1 MTSETKNTIIGFTL
15 IGLIMFGFTWYQSR
29 QYRKQM
35 EYQAQLDSIA
45 RAERM
50 EAFAL
55 DSLERLA
62 SGDTLSSGTTVTV
75 GTKPALKPYKDSCLT
90 AARESADSL
99 VTLSNDKMEIVFTTR
114 GAQPYSVKLTDY
126 VKYDSS
132 SLYLVPPQASELN
145 VNVFAG
151 ESVDTKEFAFNLAEV
166 TDSSV
171 VMRLP
176 FSNGGYI
183 QQKYSLS
190 EGSYMV
196 HNELSF
202 VGMDGVIPSR
212 VSSVDLNWKTT
223 VPRLEKGYK
232 NEKQY
237 SKIDYY
243 IPGEK
248 SPEEMGKGKNESKRL
263 DAKFEWVAFQQQ
275 FFSAILTAPQG
286 FESGNFGV
294 EYFPEDDTDRNL
306 MACSASARAAVDMMN
321 PGDKTIPMEFYFGP
335 NHFHTLKDYD
345 RKYEKIIP
353 LGGWLV
359 GWISRFVIIPCFDFL
374 GRFISNYGL
383 IILLMTILL
392 KIVISPLTIKSYM
405 SSAKMS
411 ALKPEMD
418 KINAKYPKPDDAMK
432 KQQATMELYQRAGVK
447 PMGGCLP
454 MLLQF
459 PILWAMFRFFPASIE
474 LRQKSFLWADDLSAY
489 DSILDFGFNIPL
501 FGDHLSLFALLMAVS
516 MFLYSKMNSSQMSD
530 DPQMAGMKFMS
541 VWLMPIMMLF
551 ICNNLSSGLSYYYF
565 ISNLLTMLQT
575 FVIKKWFVKPEKI
588 LAQVEASKGKPLP
601 KSKWQQR
608 LEEAQKMQQ
617 AQLREQQKKQQK
629 GGKR

>member
-15 IGLIMFGFTWYQSR
+15 IGVIMFGFTWYQSR
-29 QYRKQM
+29 QYQKQM

-45 RAERM
+45 QAERL
-50 EAFAL
+50 EAYAL
-55 DSLERLA
+55 DSLNRIA
-62 SGDTLSSGTTVTV
+62 SGDTLDNAATTVV
-75 GTKPALKPYKDSCLT
+75 LSTKPTLKPYRDDNLT
-90 AARESADSL
+90 KAREAEASVL
-99 VTLSNDKMEIVFTTR
+99 TLSNDKMEIAFTTK
-114 GAQPYSVKLTDY
+114 GAQPYSVKLLDY

-132 SLYLVPPQASELN
+132 SLYLIPPQASEFN

-151 ESVDTKEFAFNLAEV
+151 ESVDTKEFVFDVAEV
-166 TDSSV
+166 SDSSI

-176 FSNGGYI
+176 FAQGGYI
-183 QQKYSLS
+183 QQKYVLS
-190 EGSYMV
+190 QGSYMV

-202 VGMDGVIPSR
+202 VGMDSVIPSR
-212 VSSVDLNWKTT
+212 VSSVDLNWKTV

-243 IPGEK
+243 VPGEK
-248 SPEEMGKGKNESKRL
+248 SPEDMGNGKNESKRL
-263 DAKFEWVAFQQQ
+263 DAKFDWVAFQQQ
-275 FFSAILTAPQG
+275 FFSSILTAPEG
-286 FESGNFGV
+286 FESGEFGV
-294 EYFPEDDTDRNL
+294 EYFPEDDVDRNL
-306 MACSASARAAVDMMN
+306 MTCSAHARAGVDMMKA
-321 PGDKTIPMEFYFGP
+321 GDKVIPFDFYFGP
-335 NHFHTLKDYD
+335 NHYHTLKSYD

-359 GWISRFVIIPCFDFL
+359 GWISRFIIIPCFDLL

-383 IILLMTILL
+383 IILIMTVLL

-418 KINAKYPKPDDAMK
+418 KINEKYPKQEDAMK

-447 PMGGCLP
+447 PLGGCLP

-489 DSILDFGFNIPL
+489 DSIWDFGVNIPL

-516 MFLYSKMNSSQMSD
+516 MFLYSKMTSSQMSN
-530 DPQMAGMKFMS
+530 DPQMASMKFMS

-575 FVIKKWFVKPEKI
+575 FIIKKWVVKPEKI

-617 AQLREQQKKQQK
+617 AQLKAQQKQRK
-629 GGKR
+629 

>member
-15 IGLIMFGFTWYQSR
+15 IGVIMFGFTWYQSR
-29 QYRKQM
+29 QYQKQM

-45 RAERM
+45 QAERL
-50 EAFAL
+50 EAYAL
-55 DSLERLA
+55 DSLNRIA
-62 SGDTLSSGTTVTV
+62 SGDTLDNAATTVV
-75 GTKPALKPYKDSCLT
+75 LSTKPALKPYRDDNLT
-90 AARESADSL
+90 KAREAEASVL
-99 VTLSNDKMEIVFTTR
+99 TLSNDKMEIAFTTR
-114 GAQPYSVKLTDY
+114 GAQPYSVKLLDY

-132 SLYLVPPQASELN
+132 SLYLIPPQASEFN

-151 ESVDTKEFAFNLAEV
+151 ESVDTKEFVFDVAEV
-166 TDSSV
+166 SDSSI

-176 FSNGGYI
+176 FAQGGYI
-183 QQKYSLS
+183 QQKYVLS
-190 EGSYMV
+190 QGSYMV

-202 VGMDGVIPSR
+202 VGMDSVIPSR
-212 VSSVDLNWKTT
+212 VSSVDLNWKTV

-243 IPGEK
+243 VPGEK
-248 SPEEMGKGKNESKRL
+248 SPEDMGNGKNESKRL
-263 DAKFEWVAFQQQ
+263 DAKFDWVAFQQQ
-275 FFSAILTAPQG
+275 FFSSILTAPEG
-286 FESGNFGV
+286 FESGEFGV
-294 EYFPEDDTDRNL
+294 EYFPEDDVDRNL
-306 MACSASARAAVDMMN
+306 MTCSAHARAGVDMMKA
-321 PGDKTIPMEFYFGP
+321 GDKVIPFDFYFGP
-335 NHFHTLKDYD
+335 NHYHTLKSYD

-359 GWISRFVIIPCFDFL
+359 GWISRFIIIPCFDLL

-383 IILLMTILL
+383 IILIMTILL

-418 KINAKYPKPDDAMK
+418 KINEKYPKQEDAMK

-447 PMGGCLP
+447 PLGGCLP

-489 DSILDFGFNIPL
+489 DSIWDFGVNIPL

-516 MFLYSKMNSSQMSD
+516 MFLYSKMTSSQMSN
-530 DPQMAGMKFMS
+530 DPQMASMKFMS

-575 FVIKKWFVKPEKI
+575 FIIKKWVVKPEKI

-608 LEEAQKMQQ
+608 LEAAQKMQQ
-617 AQLREQQKKQQK
+617 AQLREQQKKRK
-629 GGKR
+629 

>member
-15 IGLIMFGFTWYQSR
+15 IGVIMFGFTWYQSR
-29 QYRKQM
+29 QYQKQM

-45 RAERM
+45 QAERL
-50 EAFAL
+50 EAYAL
-55 DSLERLA
+55 DSLNRIA
-62 SGDTLSSGTTVTV
+62 SGDSLDNAATTVV
-75 GTKPALKPYKDSCLT
+75 LSTKPALKPYRDDNLT
-90 AARESADSL
+90 KAREAEASVL
-99 VTLSNDKMEIVFTTR
+99 TLSNDKMEIAFTTK
-114 GAQPYSVKLTDY
+114 GAQPYSVKLLDY

-132 SLYLVPPQASELN
+132 SLYLIPPQASEFN

-151 ESVDTKEFAFNLAEV
+151 ESVDTKEFVFDVAEV
-166 TDSSV
+166 SDSSI

-176 FSNGGYI
+176 FAQGGYI
-183 QQKYSLS
+183 QQKYVLS
-190 EGSYMV
+190 QGSYMV

-202 VGMDGVIPSR
+202 VGMDSVIPSR
-212 VSSVDLNWKTT
+212 VSSVDLNWKTV

-243 IPGEK
+243 VPGEK
-248 SPEEMGKGKNESKRL
+248 SPEDMGNGKNESKRL
-263 DAKFEWVAFQQQ
+263 DAKFDWVAFQQQ
-275 FFSAILTAPQG
+275 FFSSILTAPEG
-286 FESGNFGV
+286 FESGEFGV
-294 EYFPEDDTDRNL
+294 EYFPEDDVDRNL
-306 MACSASARAAVDMMN
+306 MTCSAHARAGVDMMKA
-321 PGDKTIPMEFYFGP
+321 GDKVIPFDFYFGP
-335 NHFHTLKDYD
+335 NHYHTLKSYD

-359 GWISRFVIIPCFDFL
+359 GWISRFIIIPCFDLL

-383 IILLMTILL
+383 IILIMTVLL

-418 KINAKYPKPDDAMK
+418 KINEKYPKQEDAMK

-447 PMGGCLP
+447 PLGGCLP

-489 DSILDFGFNIPL
+489 DSIWDFGVNIPL

-516 MFLYSKMNSSQMSD
+516 MFLYSKMTSSQMSN
-530 DPQMAGMKFMS
+530 DPQMASMKFMS

-575 FVIKKWFVKPEKI
+575 FIIKKWVVKPEKI
-588 LAQVEASKGKPLP
+588 LAQVQASKGKPLP

-617 AQLREQQKKQQK
+617 AQLKAQQKQRK
-629 GGKR
+629 

>member
-15 IGLIMFGFTWYQSR
+15 IGVIMFGFTWYQSR
-29 QYRKQM
+29 QYQKQM

-45 RAERM
+45 QAERL
-50 EAFAL
+50 EAYAL
-55 DSLERLA
+55 DSLNRIA
-62 SGDTLSSGTTVTV
+62 SGDTLDNAATTVV
-75 GTKPALKPYKDSCLT
+75 LSTKPALKPYRDDNLT
-90 AARESADSL
+90 KAREAEASVL
-99 VTLSNDKMEIVFTTR
+99 TLSNDKMEIAFTTR
-114 GAQPYSVKLTDY
+114 GAQPYSVKLLDY

-132 SLYLVPPQASELN
+132 SLYLIPPQASEFN

-151 ESVDTKEFAFNLAEV
+151 ESVDTKEFVFDVAEV
-166 TDSSV
+166 SDSSI

-176 FSNGGYI
+176 FAQGGYI
-183 QQKYSLS
+183 QQKYVLS
-190 EGSYMV
+190 QGSYMV

-202 VGMDGVIPSR
+202 VGMDSVIPSR
-212 VSSVDLNWKTT
+212 VSSVDLNWKTV

-243 IPGEK
+243 VPGEK
-248 SPEEMGKGKNESKRL
+248 SPEDMGNGKNESKRL
-263 DAKFEWVAFQQQ
+263 DAKFDWVAFQQQ
-275 FFSAILTAPQG
+275 FFSSILTAPEG
-286 FESGNFGV
+286 FESGEFGV
-294 EYFPEDDTDRNL
+294 EYFPEDDVDRNL
-306 MACSASARAAVDMMN
+306 MTCSAHARAGVDMMKA
-321 PGDKTIPMEFYFGP
+321 GDKVIPFDFYFGP
-335 NHFHTLKDYD
+335 NHYHTLKSYD

-359 GWISRFVIIPCFDFL
+359 GWISRFIIIPCFDLL

-383 IILLMTILL
+383 IILIMTVLL

-418 KINAKYPKPDDAMK
+418 KINEKYPKQEDAMK

-447 PMGGCLP
+447 PLGGCLP

-489 DSILDFGFNIPL
+489 DSIWDFGVNIPL

-516 MFLYSKMNSSQMSD
+516 MFLYSKMTSSQMSN
-530 DPQMAGMKFMS
+530 DPQMASMKFMS

-575 FVIKKWFVKPEKI
+575 FIIKKWVVKPEKI

-617 AQLREQQKKQQK
+617 AQLKAQQKQRK
-629 GGKR
+629 

>member
-15 IGLIMFGFTWYQSR
+15 IGVIMFGFTWYQSR
-29 QYRKQM
+29 QYQKQM

-45 RAERM
+45 QAERL
-50 EAFAL
+50 EAYAL
-55 DSLERLA
+55 DSLNRIA
-62 SGDTLSSGTTVTV
+62 SGDTLDNAAATVV
-75 GTKPALKPYKDSCLT
+75 LSTKPALKPYRDDNLT
-90 AARESADSL
+90 KAREAEASVL
-99 VTLSNDKMEIVFTTR
+99 TLSNDKMEIAFTTK
-114 GAQPYSVKLTDY
+114 GAQPYSVKLLDY

-132 SLYLVPPQASELN
+132 SLYLIPPQASEFN

-151 ESVDTKEFAFNLAEV
+151 ESVDTKEFVFDVAEV
-166 TDSSV
+166 SDSSI

-176 FSNGGYI
+176 FAQGGYI
-183 QQKYSLS
+183 QQKYVLS
-190 EGSYMV
+190 QGSYMV

-202 VGMDGVIPSR
+202 VGMDSVIPSR
-212 VSSVDLNWKTT
+212 VSSVDLNWKTV

-243 IPGEK
+243 VPGEK
-248 SPEEMGKGKNESKRL
+248 SPEDMGNGKNESKRL
-263 DAKFEWVAFQQQ
+263 DAKFDWVAFQQQ
-275 FFSAILTAPQG
+275 FFSSILTAPEG
-286 FESGNFGV
+286 FESGEFGV
-294 EYFPEDDTDRNL
+294 EYFPEDDVDRNL
-306 MACSASARAAVDMMN
+306 MTCSAHARAGVDMMRA
-321 PGDKTIPMEFYFGP
+321 GDKVIPFDFYFGP
-335 NHFHTLKDYD
+335 NHYHTLKSYD

-359 GWISRFVIIPCFDFL
+359 GWISRFIIIPCFDLL

-383 IILLMTILL
+383 IILIMTILL

-418 KINAKYPKPDDAMK
+418 KINEKYPKQEDAMK

-447 PMGGCLP
+447 PLGGCLP

-489 DSILDFGFNIPL
+489 DSIWDFGVNIPL

-516 MFLYSKMNSSQMSD
+516 MFLYSKMTSSQMSN
-530 DPQMAGMKFMS
+530 DPQMASMKFMS

-575 FVIKKWFVKPEKI
+575 FIIKKWVVKPEKI

-617 AQLREQQKKQQK
+617 AQQKKRK
-629 GGKR
+629 

>member
-15 IGLIMFGFTWYQSR
+15 IGVIMFGFTWYQSR
-29 QYRKQM
+29 QYQKQM

-45 RAERM
+45 QAERL
-50 EAFAL
+50 EAYAL
-55 DSLERLA
+55 DSLNRIA
-62 SGDTLSSGTTVTV
+62 SGDTLDNAATTVV
-75 GTKPALKPYKDSCLT
+75 LSTKPTLKPYRDDNLT
-90 AARESADSL
+90 KAREAEASVL
-99 VTLSNDKMEIVFTTR
+99 TLSNDKMEIAFTTR
-114 GAQPYSVKLTDY
+114 GAQPYSVKLLDY

-132 SLYLVPPQASELN
+132 SLYLIPPQASEFN

-151 ESVDTKEFAFNLAEV
+151 ESVDTKEFVFDVAEV
-166 TDSSV
+166 SDSSI

-176 FSNGGYI
+176 FAQGGYI
-183 QQKYSLS
+183 QQKYVLS
-190 EGSYMV
+190 QGSYMV

-202 VGMDGVIPSR
+202 VGMDSVIPSR
-212 VSSVDLNWKTT
+212 VSSVDLNWKTV

-243 IPGEK
+243 VPGEK
-248 SPEEMGKGKNESKRL
+248 SPEDMGNGKNESKRL
-263 DAKFEWVAFQQQ
+263 DAKFDWVAFQQQ
-275 FFSAILTAPQG
+275 FFSSILTAPEG
-286 FESGNFGV
+286 FESGEFGV
-294 EYFPEDDTDRNL
+294 EYFPEDDVDRNL
-306 MACSASARAAVDMMN
+306 MTCSAHARAGVDMMKA
-321 PGDKTIPMEFYFGP
+321 GDKVIPFDFYFGP
-335 NHFHTLKDYD
+335 NHYHTLKSYD

-359 GWISRFVIIPCFDFL
+359 GWISRFIIIPCFDLL

-383 IILLMTILL
+383 IILIMTVLL

-418 KINAKYPKPDDAMK
+418 KINEKYPKQEDAMK

-447 PMGGCLP
+447 PLGGCLP

-489 DSILDFGFNIPL
+489 DSIWDFGFNIPL

-516 MFLYSKMNSSQMSD
+516 MFLYSKMTSSQMSN
-530 DPQMAGMKFMS
+530 DPQMASMKFMS

-575 FVIKKWFVKPEKI
+575 FIIKKWVVKPEKI

-617 AQLREQQKKQQK
+617 AQLREQQKKRK
-629 GGKR
+629 

>member
-15 IGLIMFGFTWYQSR
+15 IGVIMFGFTWYQSR
-29 QYRKQM
+29 QYQKQM

-45 RAERM
+45 QAERL
-50 EAFAL
+50 EAYAL
-55 DSLERLA
+55 DSLNHIA
-62 SGDTLSSGTTVTV
+62 SGDTLDNAATTVV
-75 GTKPALKPYKDSCLT
+75 LSTKPALKPYRDDNLT
-90 AARESADSL
+90 TAREAEASVL
-99 VTLSNDKMEIVFTTR
+99 TLSNDKMEIAFTTR
-114 GAQPYSVKLTDY
+114 GAQPYSVKLLDY

-132 SLYLVPPQASELN
+132 SLYLIPPQASEFN

-151 ESVDTKEFAFNLAEV
+151 ESVDTKEFVFDVAEV
-166 TDSSV
+166 SDSSI

-176 FSNGGYI
+176 FAQGGYI
-183 QQKYSLS
+183 QQKYVLS
-190 EGSYMV
+190 QGSYMV

-202 VGMDGVIPSR
+202 VGMDSVIPSR
-212 VSSVDLNWKTT
+212 VSSVDLNWKTV

-243 IPGEK
+243 VPGEK
-248 SPEEMGKGKNESKRL
+248 SPEDMGNGKNESKRL
-263 DAKFEWVAFQQQ
+263 DAKFDWVAFQQQ
-275 FFSAILTAPQG
+275 FFSSILTAPEG
-286 FESGNFGV
+286 FESGEFGV
-294 EYFPEDDTDRNL
+294 EYFPEDDVDRNL
-306 MACSASARAAVDMMN
+306 MTCSAHARAGVDMMKA
-321 PGDKTIPMEFYFGP
+321 GDKVIPFDFYFGP
-335 NHFHTLKDYD
+335 NHYHTLKSYD

-359 GWISRFVIIPCFDFL
+359 GWISRFIIIPCFDLL

-383 IILLMTILL
+383 IILIMTVLL

-418 KINAKYPKPDDAMK
+418 KINEKYPKQEDAMK

-447 PMGGCLP
+447 PLGGCLP

-489 DSILDFGFNIPL
+489 DSIWDFGFNIPL

-516 MFLYSKMNSSQMSD
+516 MFLYSKMTSSQMSN
-530 DPQMAGMKFMS
+530 DPQMASMKFMS

-575 FVIKKWFVKPEKI
+575 FIIKKWVVKPEKI

-617 AQLREQQKKQQK
+617 AQQKKRK
-629 GGKR
+629 

>member
-1 MTSETKNTIIGFTL
+1 MTSERKNTIIGFVL
-15 IGLIMFGFTWYQSR
+15 IGVIMFGFTWYQSR

-45 RAERM
+45 RAERL
-50 EAFAL
+50 EAMAL
-55 DSLERLA
+55 DSLDRIA
-62 SGDTLSSGTTVTV
+62 SGDTLGTTTVTV
-75 GTKPALKPYKDSCLT
+75 STKPALKPFKDGNLT
-90 AARESADSL
+90 RAREAEASL
-99 VTLSNDKMEIVFTTR
+99 LTLSNDKLEIVFTTK
-114 GAQPYSVKLTDY
+114 GAQPYSVKLSDY
-126 VKYDSS
+126 VKFDSTA
-132 SLYLVPPQASELN
+132 LYLVPPQASELN

-151 ESVDTKEFAFNLAEV
+151 ESVDTKEFVFDVAEV

-176 FSNGGYI
+176 FEQGGYI
-183 QQKYSLS
+183 QQKYVLS
-190 EGSYMV
+190 KGSYMV

-202 VGMDGVIPSR
+202 VGMDDVIPNR
-212 VSSVDLNWKTT
+212 VSSVDMNWKT
-223 VPRLEKGYK
+223 VIPRLEKGYK

-237 SKIDYY
+237 SKIEYY
-243 IPGEK
+243 VPDEK
-248 SPEEMGKGKNESKRL
+248 SPEEIGKDGEKRL

-275 FFSAILTAPQG
+275 FFSVILTAPDG
-286 FESGNFGV
+286 FESGRFDLK
-294 EYFPEDDTDRNL
+294 YFPEDDADRNL
-306 MACSASARAAVDMMN
+306 MACESHARAGIDMMQS
-321 PGDKTIPMEFYFGP
+321 GDKVIPFEFYFGP
-335 NHFHTLKDYD
+335 NHFKTLKAYD

-359 GWISRFVIIPCFDFL
+359 GWISRFFIIPCFDFL
-374 GRFISNYGL
+374 GRFISSYGL
-383 IILLMTILL
+383 IILIMTVLL

-418 KINAKYPKPDDAMK
+418 KLNEKYPKQEDALK
-432 KQQATMELYQRAGVK
+432 KQQATMELYRRAGVK
-447 PMGGCLP
+447 PLGGCLP

-516 MFLYSKMNSSQMSD
+516 MFLYSKMTSSQMSS

-565 ISNLLTMLQT
+565 ISNLLTMAQT
-575 FVIKKWFVKPEKI
+575 FVIKKWVVKPEKI

-617 AQLREQQKKQQK
+617 EQLKQQQKRRK
-629 GGKR
+629 

>member
-15 IGLIMFGFTWYQSR
+15 IGVIMFGFTWYQSR
-29 QYRKQM
+29 QYQKQM

-45 RAERM
+45 QAERL
-50 EAFAL
+50 EAYAL
-55 DSLERLA
+55 DSLNRIA
-62 SGDTLSSGTTVTV
+62 SGDTLDNAATTVV
-75 GTKPALKPYKDSCLT
+75 LSTKPALKPYKDDNLT
-90 AARESADSL
+90 KAREAEASVL
-99 VTLSNDKMEIVFTTR
+99 TLSNDKMEIAFTTK
-114 GAQPYSVKLTDY
+114 GAQPYSVKLLDY

-132 SLYLVPPQASELN
+132 SLYLIPPQASEFN

-151 ESVDTKEFAFNLAEV
+151 ESVDTKEFVFDVSEV
-166 TDSSV
+166 SDSSI

-176 FSNGGYI
+176 FAQGGYI
-183 QQKYSLS
+183 QQKYVLS
-190 EGSYMV
+190 QGSYMV

-202 VGMDGVIPSR
+202 VGMDSVIPSR
-212 VSSVDLNWKTT
+212 VSSVDLNWKTV

-243 IPGEK
+243 VPGEK
-248 SPEEMGKGKNESKRL
+248 SPEDMGNGKNESKRL
-263 DAKFEWVAFQQQ
+263 DAKFDWVAFQQQ
-275 FFSAILTAPQG
+275 FFSSILTAPEG
-286 FESGNFGV
+286 FESGEFGV
-294 EYFPEDDTDRNL
+294 EYFPEDDVDRNL
-306 MACSASARAAVDMMN
+306 MTCSAHARAGVDMMKA
-321 PGDKTIPMEFYFGP
+321 GDKVIPFDFYFGP
-335 NHFHTLKDYD
+335 NHYHTLKSYD
-345 RKYEKIIP
+345 QKYEKIIP

-359 GWISRFVIIPCFDFL
+359 GWISRFIIIPCFDLL

-383 IILLMTILL
+383 IILIMTILL

-418 KINAKYPKPDDAMK
+418 KINEKYPKQEDAMK

-447 PMGGCLP
+447 PLGGCLP

-489 DSILDFGFNIPL
+489 DSIWDFGVNIPL

-516 MFLYSKMNSSQMSD
+516 MFLYSKMTSSQMSN
-530 DPQMAGMKFMS
+530 DPQMASMKFMS

-575 FVIKKWFVKPEKI
+575 FIIKKWVVKPEKI
-588 LAQVEASKGKPLP
+588 LAQVQASKGKPLP

-617 AQLREQQKKQQK
+617 AQLREQQKRRK
-629 GGKR
+629 

>member
-15 IGLIMFGFTWYQSR
+15 IGVIMFGFTWYQSR
-29 QYRKQM
+29 QYQKQM

-45 RAERM
+45 QAERL
-50 EAFAL
+50 EAYAL
-55 DSLERLA
+55 DSLNRIA
-62 SGDTLSSGTTVTV
+62 SGDTLDNAATTVV
-75 GTKPALKPYKDSCLT
+75 LSTKPTLKPYRDDNLT
-90 AARESADSL
+90 KAREAEASVL
-99 VTLSNDKMEIVFTTR
+99 TLSNDKMEIAFTTK
-114 GAQPYSVKLTDY
+114 GAQPYSVKLLDY

-132 SLYLVPPQASELN
+132 SLYLIPPQASEFN

-151 ESVDTKEFAFNLAEV
+151 ESVDTKEFVFDVAEV
-166 TDSSV
+166 SDSSI

-176 FSNGGYI
+176 FAQGGYI
-183 QQKYSLS
+183 QQKYVLS
-190 EGSYMV
+190 QGSYMV

-202 VGMDGVIPSR
+202 VGMDSVIPSR
-212 VSSVDLNWKTT
+212 VSSVDLNWKTV

-243 IPGEK
+243 VPGEK
-248 SPEEMGKGKNESKRL
+248 SPEDMGNGKNESKRL
-263 DAKFEWVAFQQQ
+263 DAKFDWVAFQQQ
-275 FFSAILTAPQG
+275 FFSSILTAPEG
-286 FESGNFGV
+286 FESGEFGV
-294 EYFPEDDTDRNL
+294 EYFPEDDVDRNL
-306 MACSASARAAVDMMN
+306 MTCSAHARAGVDMMKA
-321 PGDKTIPMEFYFGP
+321 GDKVIPFDFYFGP
-335 NHFHTLKDYD
+335 NHYHTLKSYD

-359 GWISRFVIIPCFDFL
+359 GWISRFIIIPCFDLL

-383 IILLMTILL
+383 IILIMTILL

-418 KINAKYPKPDDAMK
+418 KINEKYPKQEDAMK

-447 PMGGCLP
+447 PLGGCLP

-489 DSILDFGFNIPL
+489 DSIWDFGVNIPL

-516 MFLYSKMNSSQMSD
+516 MFLYSKMTSSQMSN
-530 DPQMAGMKFMS
+530 DPQMASMKFMS

-575 FVIKKWFVKPEKI
+575 FIIKKWVVKPEKI

-617 AQLREQQKKQQK
+617 AQLREQQKKRK
-629 GGKR
+629 

>member
-15 IGLIMFGFTWYQSR
+15 IGVIMFGFTWYQSR
-29 QYRKQM
+29 QYQKQM

-45 RAERM
+45 RAERL
-50 EAFAL
+50 EAYAL
-55 DSLERLA
+55 DSLNRIA
-62 SGDTLSSGTTVTV
+62 SGDTLDNAATTVV
-75 GTKPALKPYKDSCLT
+75 LSTKPALKPYKDDNLT
-90 AARESADSL
+90 KAREAEASVL
-99 VTLSNDKMEIVFTTR
+99 TLSNDKMEIAFTTK
-114 GAQPYSVKLTDY
+114 GAQPYSVKLLDY

-132 SLYLVPPQASELN
+132 SLYLIPPQASEFN

-151 ESVDTKEFAFNLAEV
+151 ESVDTKEFVFDVAEV
-166 TDSSV
+166 SDSSI

-176 FSNGGYI
+176 FAQGGYI
-183 QQKYSLS
+183 QQKYVLS
-190 EGSYMV
+190 QGSYMV

-202 VGMDGVIPSR
+202 VGMDSVIPSR
-212 VSSVDLNWKTT
+212 VSSVDLNWKTV

-243 IPGEK
+243 VPGEK
-248 SPEEMGKGKNESKRL
+248 SPEDMGNGKNESKRL
-263 DAKFEWVAFQQQ
+263 DAKFDWVAFQQQ
-275 FFSAILTAPQG
+275 FFSSILTAPEG
-286 FESGNFGV
+286 FESGEFGV
-294 EYFPEDDTDRNL
+294 EYFPEDDVDRNL
-306 MACSASARAAVDMMN
+306 MTCSAHARAGVDMMKA
-321 PGDKTIPMEFYFGP
+321 GDKVIPFDFYFGP
-335 NHFHTLKDYD
+335 NHYHTLKSYD

-359 GWISRFVIIPCFDFL
+359 GWISRFIIIPCFDLL

-383 IILLMTILL
+383 IILIMTILL

-418 KINAKYPKPDDAMK
+418 KINEKYPKQEDAMK

-447 PMGGCLP
+447 PLGGCLP

-489 DSILDFGFNIPL
+489 DSIWDFGVNIPL

-516 MFLYSKMNSSQMSD
+516 MFLYSKMTSSQMSN
-530 DPQMAGMKFMS
+530 DPQMASMKFMS

-575 FVIKKWFVKPEKI
+575 FIIKKWVVKPEKI

-617 AQLREQQKKQQK
+617 AQLKAQQKQRK
-629 GGKR
+629 

>member
-15 IGLIMFGFTWYQSR
+15 IGVIMFGFTWYQSR
-29 QYRKQM
+29 QYQKQM

-45 RAERM
+45 QAERL
-50 EAFAL
+50 EAYAL
-55 DSLERLA
+55 DSLNRIA
-62 SGDTLSSGTTVTV
+62 SGDTLDNAATTVV
-75 GTKPALKPYKDSCLT
+75 LSTKPTMKPYRDDNLT
-90 AARESADSL
+90 KAREAEASVL
-99 VTLSNDKMEIVFTTR
+99 TLSNDKMEIAFTTK
-114 GAQPYSVKLTDY
+114 GAQPYSVKLLDY

-132 SLYLVPPQASELN
+132 SLYLIPPQASEFN

-151 ESVDTKEFAFNLAEV
+151 ESVDTKEFVFDVAEV
-166 TDSSV
+166 SDSSI

-176 FSNGGYI
+176 FAQGGYI
-183 QQKYSLS
+183 QQKYVLS
-190 EGSYMV
+190 QGSYMV

-202 VGMDGVIPSR
+202 VGMDSVIPSR
-212 VSSVDLNWKTT
+212 VSSVDLNWKTV

-243 IPGEK
+243 VPGEK
-248 SPEEMGKGKNESKRL
+248 SPEDMGNGKNESKRL
-263 DAKFEWVAFQQQ
+263 DAKFDWVAFQQQ
-275 FFSAILTAPQG
+275 FFSSILTAPEG
-286 FESGNFGV
+286 FESGEFGV
-294 EYFPEDDTDRNL
+294 EYFPEDDVDRNL
-306 MACSASARAAVDMMN
+306 MTCSAHARAGVDMMKA
-321 PGDKTIPMEFYFGP
+321 GDKVIPFDFYFGP
-335 NHFHTLKDYD
+335 NHYHTLKSYD

-359 GWISRFVIIPCFDFL
+359 GWISRFIIIPCFDLL

-383 IILLMTILL
+383 IILIMTILL

-418 KINAKYPKPDDAMK
+418 KINEKYPKQEDAMK

-447 PMGGCLP
+447 PLGGCLP

-489 DSILDFGFNIPL
+489 DSIWDFGFNIPL

-516 MFLYSKMNSSQMSD
+516 MFLYSKMTSSQMSN
-530 DPQMAGMKFMS
+530 DPQMASMKFMS

-575 FVIKKWFVKPEKI
+575 FIIKKWVVKPEKI

-617 AQLREQQKKQQK
+617 AQMREQQKRRK
-629 GGKR
+629 

>member
-15 IGLIMFGFTWYQSR
+15 IGVIMFGFTWYQSR
-29 QYRKQM
+29 QYQKQM

-45 RAERM
+45 RAERL
-50 EAFAL
+50 EAYAL
-55 DSLERLA
+55 DSLNRIA
-62 SGDTLSSGTTVTV
+62 SGDTLDNAATTVV
-75 GTKPALKPYKDSCLT
+75 LSTKSALKPYKDDNLT
-90 AARESADSL
+90 KAREAEASVL
-99 VTLSNDKMEIVFTTR
+99 TLSNDKMEIAFTTK
-114 GAQPYSVKLTDY
+114 GAQPYSVKLLDY

-132 SLYLVPPQASELN
+132 SLYLIPPQASEFN

-151 ESVDTKEFAFNLAEV
+151 ESVDTKEFVFDVAEV
-166 TDSSV
+166 SDSSI

-176 FSNGGYI
+176 FAQGGYI
-183 QQKYSLS
+183 QQKYVLS
-190 EGSYMV
+190 QGSYMV

-202 VGMDGVIPSR
+202 VGMDSVIPSR
-212 VSSVDLNWKTT
+212 VSSVDLNWKTV

-243 IPGEK
+243 VPGEK
-248 SPEEMGKGKNESKRL
+248 SPEDMGNGKNESKRL
-263 DAKFEWVAFQQQ
+263 DAKFDWVAFQQQ
-275 FFSAILTAPQG
+275 FFSSILTAPEG
-286 FESGNFGV
+286 FESGEFGV
-294 EYFPEDDTDRNL
+294 EYFPEDDVDRNL
-306 MACSASARAAVDMMN
+306 MTCSAHARAGVDMMKA
-321 PGDKTIPMEFYFGP
+321 GDKVIPFDFYFGP
-335 NHFHTLKDYD
+335 NHYHTLKSYD

-359 GWISRFVIIPCFDFL
+359 GWISRFIIIPCFDLL

-383 IILLMTILL
+383 IILIMTVLL

-418 KINAKYPKPDDAMK
+418 KINEKYPKQEDAMK

-447 PMGGCLP
+447 PLGGCLP

-489 DSILDFGFNIPL
+489 DSIWDFGVNIPL

-516 MFLYSKMNSSQMSD
+516 MFLYSKMTSSQMSN
-530 DPQMAGMKFMS
+530 DPQMASMKFMS

-575 FVIKKWFVKPEKI
+575 FIIKKWVVKPEKI

-617 AQLREQQKKQQK
+617 AQLREQQKKRK
-629 GGKR
+629 